1 MFGVFGGRGGVE
13 QQGPAIQII
22 LWEGLSVGMFLLVR
36 QCGEFLIWVVV
47 PCSLHKVG
55 MKVSNGQTRIRA
67 RQLGPAKTRDP
78 PSICRLGQP
87 RAQMGAQVVGMLS

>member
-1 MFGVFGGRGGVE
+1 MFGFLGGGREGAWNSRG
-13 QQGPAIQII
+13 QPSKSFCGKGCQ
-22 LWEGLSVGMFLLVR
+22 WECFLLVR

-47 PCSLHKVG
+47 PCCLHKVG

-78 PSICRLGQP
+78 PQYVDSGGPELKW
-87 RAQMGAQVVGMLS
+87 GA